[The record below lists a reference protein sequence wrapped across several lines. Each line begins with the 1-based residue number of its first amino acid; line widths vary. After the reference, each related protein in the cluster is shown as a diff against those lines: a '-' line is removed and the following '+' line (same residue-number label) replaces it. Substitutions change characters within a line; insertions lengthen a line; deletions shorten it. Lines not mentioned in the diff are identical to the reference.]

1 MKEVK
6 FKDLKKEYQ
15 EILQEAEKVL
25 ENSYS
30 PYSNFK
36 VGAAL
41 LSVNGKIITGT
52 NVENASYGV
61 TICAERAALAKANS
75 EGERCFKALALIAKG
90 DFKDDQEIVTPCG
103 ICRQSLLEF
112 SQFCGE
118 DLEVIMSNNSK
129 TKIIIA
135 QISELLPLSFK
146 ANKEDK
152 K

>member
-1 MKEVK
+1 MKEVQ
-6 FKDLKKEYQ
+6 FKELKKEYQ
-15 EILQEAEKVL
+15 NLLKEAEKVL

-41 LSVNGKIITGT
+41 LSFKEKIITGT
-52 NVENASYGV
+52 NLENASYGV

-90 DFKDDQEIVTPCG
+90 DFKDEQEVVTPCG

-112 SQFCGE
+112 SNLCGE
-118 DLEVIMSNNSK
+118 DLEIIMSNSLK

-135 QISELLPLSFK
+135 RISELLPLSFK
-146 ANKEDK
+146 VNK
-152 K
+152 